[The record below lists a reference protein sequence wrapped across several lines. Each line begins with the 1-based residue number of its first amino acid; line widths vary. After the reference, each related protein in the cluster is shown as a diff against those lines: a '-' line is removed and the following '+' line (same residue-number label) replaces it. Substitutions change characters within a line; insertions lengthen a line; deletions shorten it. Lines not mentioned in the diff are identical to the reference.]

1 MSLDT
6 SRTEYILGKDGCR
19 RLAESRVLVF
29 GVGGVG
35 GHLCEALA
43 RAGVGTI
50 TVVDGDDVAPSNL
63 NRQIIALSSTVGRPK
78 VEVIKERIALINPD
92 CKVEAKKLFYL
103 PENADEIDFG
113 AYDAVA
119 DAVDT
124 VAAKVD
130 IICRAKA
137 AGAFVI
143 SSMGAGNKLYPERF
157 RVSDIYSTSVCP
169 LARVMRRELKARGVK
184 SLSVVWSDEA
194 PIAPKVAVEGRAPG
208 SISFVP
214 AAAGLVMAGEIVR
227 RLAL

>member
-19 RLAESRVLVF
+19 RLAEAHVLVF

-43 RAGVGTI
+43 RAGVG
-50 TVVDGDDVAPSNL
+50 A
-63 NRQIIALSSTVGRPK
+63 
-78 VEVIKERIALINPD
+78 
-92 CKVEAKKLFYL
+92 
-103 PENADEIDFG
+103 
-113 AYDAVA
+113 
-119 DAVDT
+119 
-124 VAAKVD
+124 
-130 IICRAKA
+130 
-137 AGAFVI
+137 I
-143 SSMGAGNKLYPERF
+143 SSMGAGNTLYPERF
-157 RVSDIYSTSVCP
+157 RVSDIYETSVCP
-169 LARVMRRELKARGVK
+169 LARVMRRELKARGI
-184 SLSVVWSDEA
+184 SALTVVWSDEP

>member
-6 SRTEYILGKDGCR
+6 SRTEYILGKDGCS
-19 RLAESRVLVF
+19 RLAKARVLVF

-43 RAGVGTI
+43 RAGVGAI
-50 TVVDGDDVAPSNL
+50 TVVDGDDVAPSNI

-78 VEVIKERIALINPD
+78 VEVVKERIALINPD

-119 DAVDT
+119 DAIDT

-194 PIAPKVAVEGRAPG
+194 PIAPKVAAEGRAPG